1 MLKQIFE
8 FISKYISLH
17 LAVAICA
24 ALPFIEVKGA
34 IPLGVLAGLK
44 VAESSIWAYFG
55 SMFPVP
61 FLLIGMHKFLAF
73 LRTWSLTAKYADKI
87 ENKITAKRQLIDRYG
102 YLGLFL
108 FVAFPVPGTGVWSGA
123 VLANLLQLKLFKSFI
138 MIALGNAVG
147 TLLIHLLTYAV
158 KLLFS

>member
-1 MLKQIFE
+1 MLTKIFE
-8 FISKYISLH
+8 FIREYISLH
-17 LAVAICA
+17 LAVALCA

-34 IPLGVLAGLK
+34 IPLGVIAGLK

-55 SMFPVP
+55 SMLPVP

-73 LRTWSLTAKYADKI
+73 LRTWAFSAKYADKI
-87 ENKITAKRQLIDRYG
+87 ENKISAKRSLIDRYG

-123 VLANLLQLKLFKSFI
+123 VLANFLRLNLFKSFL
-138 MIALGNAVG
+138 MIAIGNAIG
-147 TLLIHLLTYAV
+147 TFFIHLITYSV
-158 KLLFS
+158 RIMF